1 MKRSVTLSLFL
12 ILFFSTFAQD
22 PVDTVEAQ
30 RLARMISLSEVVIR
44 TDINV
49 ARFIERVKND
59 STFYKAFKNLR
70 VLGFTSLNNIWIRDK
85 KGQQLAGLQSKTRQI
100 REGSCRSMELINET
114 VQGDFYDRDRQY
126 NYYTAELY
134 ASLFFTEGK
143 ICNETN
149 IIGNSQFST
158 RGKKGVEKHKEQLK
172 FLMFNPGKRVPG
184 IPLMSDR
191 KLDIFDP
198 DQAEYYDFFIDQ
210 EVYEG
215 RSCYIFSVTAR
226 PDLSSGQRDKIVI
239 DKMITWFDAKT
250 MEVMKR
256 NYSLSYDAGVYDF
269 DVDIEVELTHF
280 GELLV
285 PKTLR
290 YTGNWD
296 VMFKKRERGGFAAT
310 LFDFTR

>member
-1 MKRSVTLSLFL
+1 MKLSILLSFLFL
-12 ILFFSTFAQD
+12 LSITARAQD
-22 PVDTVEAQ
+22 PADSLEAQ

-49 ARFIERVKND
+49 AKFIERVKND

-70 VLGFTSLNNIWIRDK
+70 ILGFTSLNNIWIHDK
-85 KGQQLAGLQSKTRQI
+85 KGKQQAALQSRTRQI
-100 REGSCRSMELINET
+100 RNAGCRTMEVIEET
-114 VQGDFYDRDRQY
+114 AQGDFYDRHHQY

-134 ASLFFTEGK
+134 ASLFFTKGQV
-143 ICNETN
+143 CNETN
-149 IIGNSQFST
+149 IVGGNQFST

-172 FLMFNPGKRVPG
+172 LLMFNPGKRVPG

-191 KLDIFDP
+191 KLDLFDP
-198 DQAEYYDFFIDQ
+198 NQAAYYDFFIDQ
-210 EVYEG
+210 EMYEG

-226 PDLSSGQRDKIVI
+226 PDLSAGQRDKIVI
-239 DKMITWFDAKT
+239 DKMTTWFDAKT

>member
-1 MKRSVTLSLFL
+1 MRSCILLLFL
-12 ILFFSTFAQD
+12 LTALQGMSQTPAD
-22 PVDTVEAQ
+22 SLENE

-49 ARFIERVKND
+49 AKFIERVKND

-70 VLGFTSLNNIWIRDK
+70 ILGFTALNDIWIRDK
-85 KGQQLAGLQSKTRQI
+85 KGQQKAALQSKTRQL
-100 REGSCRSMELINET
+100 RQNGCRSMEVISET
-114 VQGDFYDRDRQY
+114 TQGDFYDRQHNY

-134 ASLFFTEGK
+134 ASLFFTNGQV
-143 ICNETN
+143 CNETN
-149 IIGNSQFST
+149 IIGNSLIST
-158 RGKKGVEKHKEQLK
+158 KGKKGVEKHKEQLK
-172 FLMFNPGKRVPG
+172 LLMFNPGKRIPG

-198 DQAEYYDFFIDQ
+198 GQAEYYDFTIDQ
-210 EVYEG
+210 EEYEG

-226 PDLSSGQRDKIVI
+226 ADLKSGERDKIVI
-239 DKMITWFDAKT
+239 DKMVTWFDAKT
-250 MEVMKR
+250 MDVMKR
-256 NYSLSYDAGVYDF
+256 NYSLSYNAGVYDF

-280 GELLV
+280 EELLV

-310 LFDFTR
+310 LFNFSR

>member
-1 MKRSVTLSLFL
+1 MKVRSILSFL
-12 ILFFSTFAQD
+12 LLLSISVNAQD
-22 PVDTVEAQ
+22 PADSLEAQ

-85 KGQQLAGLQSKTRQI
+85 KGQQQAGLQSKTRQV
-100 REGSCRSMELINET
+100 RANECRSMEVIEET
-114 VQGDFYDRDRQY
+114 VQGDFYDRQHQY

-134 ASLFFTEGK
+134 ASLFFTKGK
-143 ICNETN
+143 VCHETN
-149 IIGNSQFST
+149 IVGSNQFST

-172 FLMFNPGKRVPG
+172 LLMFNPGKRIPG

-191 KLDIFDP
+191 KLDIFDA
-198 DQAEYYDFFIDQ
+198 DQAAYYDFLIDQ

-226 PDLSSGQRDKIVI
+226 PDLRSGQRDKIVI
-239 DKMITWFDAKT
+239 DKMVTWFDAKT

-280 GELLV
+280 DGLLV

>member
-1 MKRSVTLSLFL
+1 MKLRVVLSFLLLVSIAVNAQVPADTL
-12 ILFFSTFAQD
+12 
-22 PVDTVEAQ
+22 EAQ

-49 ARFIERVKND
+49 AKFIERVKND

-85 KGQQLAGLQSKTRQI
+85 KGRQIAGLQSKTRQV
-100 REGSCRSMELINET
+100 RENECRSMSVIEET
-114 VQGDFYDRDRQY
+114 VQGDFYDREHQY

-134 ASLFFTEGK
+134 ASLFFTKGK
-143 ICNETN
+143 VCNETN
-149 IIGNSQFST
+149 IIGGNQFST

-172 FLMFNPGKRVPG
+172 LLMFNPGKRVPG

-198 DQAEYYDFFIDQ
+198 DQAAYYDFYIDQ

-215 RSCYIFSVTAR
+215 RSCYIFSITAR
-226 PDLSSGQRDKIVI
+226 PDLSPGQRDKIVI